1 MTLLG
6 HTARPTDFCWAPGE
20 GESWTACSTAE
31 DNIVMVWQ
39 PTMRVWAGDD
49 LKVDDKELENDAM
62 EGVEST
68 NGAAEVGSSSGAL
81 AGNEGDSNGGSKKDD
96 KTEQNGE
103 K

>member
-1 MTLLG
+1 MGSG

-20 GESWTACSTAE
+20 GESWSACSTAE

-49 LKVDDKELENDAM
+49 VKVDEKELENDPM
-62 EGVEST
+62 EGVESA
-68 NGAAEVGSSSGAL
+68 NGAEAEAE
-81 AGNEGDSNGGSKKDD
+81 AGPSRKDE
-96 KTEQNGE
+96 KQNGE